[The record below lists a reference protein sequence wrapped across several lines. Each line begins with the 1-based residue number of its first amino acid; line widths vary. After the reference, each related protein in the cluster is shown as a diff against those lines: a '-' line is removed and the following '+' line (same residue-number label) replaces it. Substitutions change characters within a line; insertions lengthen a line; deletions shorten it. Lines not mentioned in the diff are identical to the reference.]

1 MSALIRT
8 QEALQ
13 AFLLRG
19 DESVKAQVVGTER
32 VPIETRLG
40 IYHHAYRVR
49 LVEALCANYPAL
61 AKLLGAEQFAHLAVT
76 YIDAND
82 SRSFSIRHYGDA
94 LASFVQTSFL
104 ADLARWEWTIADV
117 FDAADAVPVSV
128 ASLAGIAPE
137 DWSDLHFGFH
147 PSTRRLALASNAVHV
162 WKAVTADSE
171 PPTPS
176 SDVEPT
182 TWLLWRQEVR
192 TLYRSLGAS
201 EAQMIDGAIGGG
213 RFGELC
219 TDLCLHCTEQEA
231 PARAAGYL
239 RSWVESGLIVEVR
252 R

>member
-1 MSALIRT
+1 MTSLVRT
-8 QEALQ
+8 QADLQ
-13 AFLLRG
+13 EFLLRG
-19 DESVKAQVVGTER
+19 DESVKALVTGTER

-61 AKLLGAEQFAHLAVT
+61 SKLLGAEQFAQLAAT

-82 SRSFSIRHYGDA
+82 SRTFSIRHYGDA
-94 LASFVQTSFL
+94 LVRFVQTPVL

-128 ASLAGIAPE
+128 ASLGGIAPE
-137 DWSDLHFGFH
+137 KWSDLRFGFH
-147 PSTRRLALASNAVHV
+147 PSTRRLALASNAVQV
-162 WKAVTADSE
+162 WKSVIADSE
-171 PPTPS
+171 PPAPS

-182 TWLLWRQEVR
+182 SWLLWRHDVR

-201 EAQMIDGAIGGG
+201 EAQMIDGALGGA

-219 TDLCLHCTEQEA
+219 ADLCLHCTEQEA

-239 RSWVESGLIVEVR
+239 RGWVESGLIVEVR
-252 R
+252 H